1 MKIALLGNGKT
12 GSHVLSLA
20 QNEPAT
26 SVTVFNRGN
35 PPERNTLAGHDIV
48 ISFFPGDAFLGY
60 IPELIASRIPVV
72 TGSTGFEWPGGRD
85 AFSARLRQEGLIWVH
100 ASNFSLGMNLMREM
114 IRILN
119 KTGELYD
126 DYRFS
131 LNEIHHTGK
140 KDAPSGT
147 ALSWKQ
153 WLDQPVD
160 ITSERTGDVI
170 GEHALTLKTPFERI
184 TISHSALD
192 RRIFASGAL
201 WTARQVLQEG
211 VVEQPGLHDM
221 QQLAQQRIRNS
232 IENHQNLQNTR

>member
-12 GSHVLSLA
+12 GNHVLSLA

-35 PPERNTLAGHDIV
+35 PPERNALAGHDVI
-48 ISFFPGDAFLGY
+48 ISFFPGDAFLSY
-60 IPELIASRIPVV
+60 IPELIASRVPVV
-72 TGSTGFEWPGGRD
+72 TGSTGFDWPEGRD
-85 AFSARLRQEGLIWVH
+85 AFSERLRQEGLVWVH
-100 ASNFSLGMNLMREM
+100 ASNFSLGMNLMHEM
-114 IRILN
+114 ICIL
-119 KTGELYD
+119 KMTGELYH

-131 LNEIHHTGK
+131 LHETHHTGK

-153 WLDQPVD
+153 WLDHPVD

-170 GEHALTLKTPFERI
+170 GEHALALETPFERI
-184 TISHSALD
+184 TVSHSALD

-201 WTARQVLQEG
+201 WTARQVLQAG
-211 VVEQPGLHDM
+211 AVEQPGLHDM
-221 QQLAQQRIRNS
+221 QQLALQRIRNS
-232 IENHQNLQNTR
+232 TENHHNLQNTR